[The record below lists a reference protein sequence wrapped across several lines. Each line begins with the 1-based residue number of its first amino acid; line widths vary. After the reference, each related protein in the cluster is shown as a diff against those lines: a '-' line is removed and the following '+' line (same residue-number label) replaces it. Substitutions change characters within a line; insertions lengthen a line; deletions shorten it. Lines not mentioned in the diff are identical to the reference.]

1 MAIDPNPAKSGEI
14 RVTPIKSGQT
24 EFEASVSTRS
34 GYAPGVSTPSDPST
48 LLCRRAFLARS
59 TTGLGAVALASLLNE
74 DVLAAGAKSKA
85 PRAPKAATGA
95 LNGLHFPAKARRII
109 YLFQSG
115 APSHIDLF
123 DTKPRLKE
131 LTNTELPTSI
141 RMGQRITGMTSGQK
155 QLLCVGSP
163 FGFQKRGQCGMELS
177 ELLPHIGGIADDIC
191 LIRSMFTEPIN
202 HDPAVTFF
210 ETGNQQPG
218 RPVMGSWVTY
228 GLGSE
233 NSNLP
238 GYVVLLSGSGGQPLQ
253 TRYWGNG
260 FLPGNYQGVP
270 FRAAGDA
277 VLYLS
282 NPAGITPA
290 SRRQL
295 IDTMQE
301 LNRRQLGVIGDPD
314 IATHIENY
322 ELAYRMQTAV
332 PELMDIAKEP
342 KSVLDLYGAEPG
354 KASFANNCLLARRLA
369 ERGVRFIQLCHRD
382 WDHHSSLPKEIQKQ
396 AKLTDQ
402 ARAALVLDLKAR
414 GLLDDTLVI
423 WGGEFGRTTYSQG
436 EIKKDSFGRDHHP
449 RCFSLWMAG
458 GGIKGGMAYGAT
470 DDFAYNI
477 TESPV
482 HVHDFHA
489 TMMHL
494 LGIEHTK
501 LTYRFEGRDY
511 RLTDVAGEVVKGIL
525 A

>member
-1 MAIDPNPAKSGEI
+1 MNFSDAFN
-14 RVTPIKSGQT
+14 QL
-24 EFEASVSTRS
+24 AS
-34 GYAPGVSTPSDPST
+34 
-48 LLCRRAFLARS
+48 RRAFLARS
-59 TTGLGAVALASLLNE
+59 STGLGALALSSLLNGNLFGAE
-74 DVLAAGAKSKA
+74 KKIVAAKSV
-85 PRAPKAATGA
+85 G
-95 LNGLHFPAKARRII
+95 GLLPQLHHPAKAKRII

-123 DTKPRLKE
+123 DHKPKLKE
-131 LTNTELPTSI
+131 LTSTELPASV

-163 FGFQKRGQCGMELS
+163 FEFKKHGKCGMEFS
-177 ELLPHIGGIADDIC
+177 DLLPHTAKLADDLC

-210 ETGNQQPG
+210 GTGNQQPG
-218 RPVMGSWVTY
+218 RPTMGSWITY

-233 NSNLP
+233 NANLP
-238 GYVVLLSGSGGQPLQ
+238 GFVVLLSGGGGQSLQ
-253 TRYWGNG
+253 ARDWGNG
-260 FLPGNYQGVP
+260 FLPGNYQGVQ
-270 FRAAGDA
+270 FRGAGDP

-282 NPAGITPA
+282 NPKGIDSA
-290 SRRQL
+290 ARRKL
-295 IDTMQE
+295 IDSMQE
-301 LNRRQLGVIGDPD
+301 LNRMQLGVMGDPE

-322 ELAYRMQTAV
+322 ELAYRMQMSV
-332 PELMDIAKEP
+332 PELMDISQEP
-342 KSVLDLYGAEPG
+342 KAVLEAYGAEPG
-354 KASFANNCLLARRLA
+354 KASYANNCLLARRLA

-382 WDHHSSLPKEIQKQ
+382 WDHHGDLPNAIRTQTKN
-396 AKLTDQ
+396 TDQ
-402 ARAALVLDLKAR
+402 ASAALVADLKQR

-423 WGGEFGRTTYSQG
+423 WGGEFGRTSYSQG

-458 GGIKGGMAYGAT
+458 GGVKGGVTHGAT

-477 TESPV
+477 TENPV

-489 TMMHL
+489 TMLHL
-494 LGIEHTK
+494 LGIDHTK
-501 LTYRFEGRDY
+501 LTHRFEGRDY